1 MLRRDSHICIIS
13 RKRPVNC
20 PLRYLQT
27 VPTLTGRLRT
37 LWEMMVATFDPSW
50 RIADD
55 LTATLVD
62 YIKENEPENIVE
74 FGSGHST
81 VAMAGPGRHVTSFEQ
96 SAAYAVA
103 TINALME
110 ENLSRYAD
118 VWLAPIE
125 NGWYQHKMVDLHL
138 PENIDLVLI
147 DGPGPCLGR
156 TRAPALPKVYDRLTE
171 EALVVLDDGRRVME
185 QRYVDQWM
193 EQYPD
198 LHVRYIDHEHGT
210 FVISK
215 G

>member
-1 MLRRDSHICIIS
+1 MSCLLRC
-13 RKRPVNC
+13 
-20 PLRYLQT
+20 LRT

-37 LWEMMVATFDPSW
+37 LWEKMVATFDPSW

-55 LTATLVD
+55 LTQYLSNHIV
-62 YIKENEPENIVE
+62 INQIQSVVE
-74 FGSGHST
+74 FGSGHPT
-81 VAMAGPGRHVTSFEQ
+81 IQTAKDMQITGGHVTSFEQ

-110 ENLSRYAD
+110 ENLTRYAD

-156 TRAPALPKVYDRLTE
+156 TRADSR
-171 EALVVLDDGRRVME
+171 DGVRSGNRSTGW
-185 QRYVDQWM
+185 RY
-193 EQYPD
+193 
-198 LHVRYIDHEHGT
+198 HS
-210 FVISK
+210 F
-215 G
+215 

>member
-1 MLRRDSHICIIS
+1 M
-13 RKRPVNC
+13 
-20 PLRYLQT
+20 
-27 VPTLTGRLRT
+27 
-37 LWEMMVATFDPSW
+37 ATFDPSW

-55 LTATLVD
+55 LTKYIVQGVTLASD
-62 YIKENEPENIVE
+62 IKTVVE

-81 VAMAGPGRHVTSFEQ
+81 VELAKALRHTDGHVTSFEQ

-125 NGWYQHKMVDLHL
+125 NGWYQEKMVDMHL
-138 PENIDLVLI
+138 PESIDLVLI

-171 EALVVLDDGRRVME
+171 EALVVLDDGRRKME